1 MLTSYHLP
9 ASCLHKLFTG
19 LIGGRHTVPNRKH
32 VLTYVRPGRSNGLDW
47 IHSSTGSFLPS
58 CVQVLIMDSCDG
70 LGCNPSCPSEL
81 LLPAGRDET
90 DGMVVWA
97 VVLATFA
104 CALLVLGGGNL
115 V

>member
-1 MLTSYHLP
+1 
-9 ASCLHKLFTG
+9 
-19 LIGGRHTVPNRKH
+19 
-32 VLTYVRPGRSNGLDW
+32 
-47 IHSSTGSFLPS
+47 
-58 CVQVLIMDSCDG
+58 MDGCDG